1 MAGAVSTPTQTCRV
15 CGAVEVVTPDGR
27 GFPPA
32 IAARRLAK
40 RCSAAGHTCDPVYR
54 AGISPALERLINRKD

>member
-1 MAGAVSTPTQTCRV
+1 MSTPTQTCLV
-15 CGAVEVVTPDGR
+15 CGAVEPVRADGR

-40 RCSAAGHTCDPVYR
+40 RCRAVGHTSEPQYR
-54 AGISPALERLINRKD
+54 AGFTIGPRPTGMKP